1 MNRSRRRLASVLVAV
16 LAAVFAVVGGSA
28 TASATEPEDAPA
40 GYAGPF
46 SSCSGDLIYHIPL
59 SGTSGYI
66 DVWYSSAGSGT
77 FCAMT
82 FDNLAGSHHIEV
94 ILRHEDWQTPWYDSG
109 DYTTYAG
116 GIYVS
121 GMNTRCAYVWGR
133 VVVNGHDY
141 NNGWDYIC

>member
-1 MNRSRRRLASVLVAV
+1 MKNRIASAVAV
-16 LAAVFAVVGGSA
+16 SVIAVATMLGGAAS
-28 TASATEPEDAPA
+28 ASATDPDDAPA

-46 SSCSGDLIYHIPL
+46 SSCSGDLVYHIPL

-66 DVWYSSAGSGT
+66 NVWYSPAGSGT

-109 DYTTYAG
+109 TYSTFAG

-133 VVVNGHDY
+133 VVVNGVDY